1 MRKHVVSFAAL
12 ITVGVA
18 ALSACGNE
26 SGVATSA
33 GVDEKAA
40 TEQVDQSG
48 LENLTLLSG
57 TAKSNNAP
65 ADTGD
70 WAKGSDGTLNTA
82 ARNVA
87 SKWVQLKASKAGE
100 LNPVVVNGAG
110 LTLYRFDKD
119 TAKPS
124 KSNCNGDCAV
134 TWPPVTVSPGSR
146 IFIAGIKKADVGV
159 VKRDNGELQVTIGG
173 WPVYRFNKDKK
184 PGDTLGQGVG
194 GTWFGVT
201 PDGKKAGA
209 PAQTPNPTTPP
220 PANGPKATSA
230 VLFDDANFSDN
241 GPSQGVG
248 GKGCQNLSRPGVT
261 SSVSASGSLK
271 LWTEKDCKGKSL
283 VVDGDVTDLAK
294 VDFDNKLASVFLG

>member
-1 MRKHVVSFAAL
+1 MVRKHVVSFAAL
-12 ITVGVA
+12 MTVGVA
-18 ALSACGNE
+18 ILSACG
-26 SGVATSA
+26 SQQAGVATSTA
-33 GVDEKAA
+33 PGVDEKAV
-40 TEQVDQSG
+40 TEQTGPEG
-48 LENLTLLSG
+48 LSLLSG

-65 ADTGD
+65 PDTGD

-82 ARNVA
+82 AKDVA
-87 SKWVQLKASKAGE
+87 QKWVQLKASKAGA
-100 LNPVVVNGAG
+100 LNPVVVNGAD

-134 TWPPVTVSPGSR
+134 TWPPVTVAPGGR
-146 IFIAGIKKADVGV
+146 IFIAGIKKQDVGV
-159 VKRDNGELQVTIGG
+159 VKRDDGSLQVTVGG

-184 PGDTLGQGVG
+184 PGDTFGQGVG

-209 PAQTPNPTTPP
+209 PAPSTPP
-220 PANGPKATSA
+220 PAPGGPKATSA

-261 SSVSASGSLK
+261 SSVSANGSLK

-283 VVDGDVTDLAK
+283 VIDGDVTDLAT
-294 VDFDNKLASVFLG
+294 VAFDNKLASVFLG

>member
-1 MRKHVVSFAAL
+1 MVRKHVVSFAAL
-12 ITVGVA
+12 MTVGVA
-18 ALSACGNE
+18 VLSACG
-26 SGVATSA
+26 SQQAGVATSTA
-33 GVDEKAA
+33 PGVDEKAA
-40 TEQVDQSG
+40 TEQTGPEG
-48 LENLTLLSG
+48 LSLLSG
-57 TAKSNNAP
+57 TAKSNNA
-65 ADTGD
+65 AANTGD

-82 ARNVA
+82 AKDVA
-87 SKWVQLKASKAGE
+87 QKWVQLKASKAGA
-100 LNPVVVNGAG
+100 LNPVVVNGAD

-134 TWPPVTVSPGSR
+134 TWPPVTVAPGGR

-159 VKRDNGELQVTIGG
+159 VKRDDGSLQVTVAG

-209 PAQTPNPTTPP
+209 PATPPTTSP
-220 PANGPKATSA
+220 PAAGPKATSA
-230 VLFDDANFSDN
+230 ILFDDANFSDN
-241 GPSQGVG
+241 GPSQGVA

-261 SSVSASGSLK
+261 SSVSAAGSLK

-283 VVDGDVTDLAK
+283 VIDGDVTDLAT
-294 VDFDNKLASVFLG
+294 VGFDNKLASVFFG